1 MGNHPI
7 NLALRFVLELGALFV
22 AGYWGWKQSDTWLRF
37 LLVTVIPLA
46 EAIIWGVF
54 AVPDD
59 PSRSGKAPIPIPGF
73 IRLGIEFVIFGFAC
87 WACYNLGY
95 TEFAWLAGVV
105 VVVHYLVSYE
115 RVQWLLS
122 K

>member
-1 MGNHPI
+1 MSSHPI
-7 NLALRFVLELGALFV
+7 NLALRFILELIALFI

-37 LLVTVIPLA
+37 VWAVAIPLI

-59 PSRSGKAPIPIPGF
+59 PSRSGKAPIPTPGVV
-73 IRLGIEFVIFGFAC
+73 RLGLEFIFFIFAVWASYDLGFA
-87 WACYNLGY
+87 GI
-95 TEFAWLAGVV
+95 AWMIGIVV
-105 VVVHYLVSYE
+105 VLHYLFSYD
-115 RVQWLLS
+115 RVKWLIS